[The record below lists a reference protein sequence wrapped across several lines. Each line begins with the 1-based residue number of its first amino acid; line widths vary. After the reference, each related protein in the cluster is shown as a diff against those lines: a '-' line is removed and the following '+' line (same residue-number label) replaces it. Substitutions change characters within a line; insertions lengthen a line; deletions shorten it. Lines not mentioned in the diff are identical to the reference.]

1 MKNFIDIIHAKAD
14 KKILYTI
21 HAIRQ
26 MNSEKRLISTEE
38 VEEKIYKGSIIEE
51 YPDDKRGHSCLING
65 RIKVRP
71 IHVVCAP
78 KDEYLAIITS
88 YLPDPKLW
96 NNEYTKRKK

>member
-1 MKNFIDIIHAKAD
+1 MKKFIDIIHEKAD

-26 MNSEKRLISTEE
+26 MNSEKRLITTEE

-65 RIKVRP
+65 RIKARA

-88 YLPDPKLW
+88 YIPDQKIW